1 MQSLWMLFATFT
13 FSIMGLCIKLASS
26 TYSTSEIVMYRG
38 AVGML
43 FVFAMMRYNGQPVA
57 TRYPW
62 HHLWR
67 GVIGVTAMWL
77 WFYSIGKLPLATA
90 MTLNYMSPIWMAVI
104 LFIAGLWQRKT
115 RFEWGLVLAVTMSFL
130 GVIMLLRPSFHADQ
144 LLGGI
149 IGLISG
155 VAAAFAYL
163 QVKQLGKLGEPESR
177 VVFYLSVTGMVAGF
191 CGTLLS
197 SGKTGAGMTAWNGH
211 TPKGLLL
218 LLTIGVTAAIAQVAM
233 TRAYQ
238 HGKTLV
244 TANLQYSGIIF
255 SSVWGV
261 LFWGDVLSWLS
272 WVGITVIMC
281 SGVFATYYNLRN
293 RSQVQPDSSTVA
305 DESDPIKE
313 EI

>member
-1 MQSLWMLFATFT
+1 MLFATFT

-38 AVGML
+38 AVGM
-43 FVFAMMRYNGQPVA
+43 VFIFGMMHYNRNTVR

-77 WFYSIGKLPLATA
+77 WFFSIGKLPLATA
-90 MTLNYMSPIWMAVI
+90 MTLNYMSPIWMALI
-104 LFIAGLWQRKT
+104 LFIFGLWQRKA
-115 RFEWGLVLAVTMSFL
+115 RFEWGLVVAVTSSFL
-130 GVIMLLRPSFHADQ
+130 GVVMLLRPSFNADQ
-144 LLGGI
+144 LYGGI

-155 VAAAFAYL
+155 IAAAFAYL
-163 QVKQLGKLGEPESR
+163 QVRHLGELGEPESR
-177 VVFYLSVTGMVAGF
+177 VVFYLSATGTVAGF
-191 CGTLLS
+191 CGAFFT
-197 SGKTGAGMTAWNGH
+197 SGGIGSEMVAWNGH
-211 TPKGLLL
+211 SARGLLL
-218 LLTIGVTAAIAQVAM
+218 LLAIGVTAAVAQIAM

-255 SSVWGV
+255 SSIWGV
-261 LFWGDVLSWLS
+261 LFWGDILNWLSWL
-272 WVGITVIMC
+272 GIIVIMG
-281 SGVFATYYNLRN
+281 SGIFATYFNLRN
-293 RSQVQPDSSTVA
+293 RAIEHPPQLEIDDT
-305 DESDPIKE
+305 DPIKE